1 MKAMKTAVVT
11 GGAGFLGSN
20 LCDHLLAKGYR
31 VICVDNLETGSL
43 ENLAHIPRGSEFE
56 FVYHDVV
63 AYIALVISFAAGVTW
78 VVVRFTPSK
87 KPPAESTSET

>member
-1 MKAMKTAVVT
+1 MDNVLGLVV
-11 GGAGFLGSN
+11 F
-20 LCDHLLAKGYR
+20 
-31 VICVDNLETGSL
+31 
-43 ENLAHIPRGSEFE
+43 
-56 FVYHDVV
+56 V